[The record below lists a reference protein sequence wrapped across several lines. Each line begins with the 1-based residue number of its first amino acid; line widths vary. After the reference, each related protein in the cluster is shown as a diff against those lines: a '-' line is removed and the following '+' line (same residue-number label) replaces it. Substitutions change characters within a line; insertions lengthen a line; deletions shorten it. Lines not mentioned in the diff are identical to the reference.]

1 MKKGFALVFLV
12 IILSVILLSG
22 VGLYMYTNKKS
33 IQPVQT
39 ESVREI
45 SDIKQN
51 NNNDSPGDNILND
64 LSNKMKSY
72 KNYQLD
78 LAFTTGSKRTQNR
91 KVLRVGEKQLSLSG
105 ADGKLMENTI
115 FYLDGYLKKS
125 FSYSKDSNKYLEEEM
140 NELEYEQVRP
150 EYYLKNLTNLSFH

>member
-22 VGLYMYTNKKS
+22 VGLYMNTNKKS

-72 KNYQLD
+72 KNYKLD

>member
-105 ADGKLMENTI
+105 A
-115 FYLDGYLKKS
+115 
-125 FSYSKDSNKYLEEEM
+125 
-140 NELEYEQVRP
+140 
-150 EYYLKNLTNLSFH
+150 

>member
-72 KNYQLD
+72 KN
-78 LAFTTGSKRTQNR
+78 SKPM
-91 KVLRVGEKQLSLSG
+91 S
-105 ADGKLMENTI
+105 
-115 FYLDGYLKKS
+115 
-125 FSYSKDSNKYLEEEM
+125 EEM
-140 NELEYEQVRP
+140 TSS
-150 EYYLKNLTNLSFH
+150 KNNWISLIIKLRN